1 MFELLIYAIIILGA
15 AAVWQ
20 LVRVVELS
28 ARLKGVDPN
37 KVTESDNRMNGRLML
52 TFMILM
58 FVFSI
63 WQVFAYKDRLL
74 PTSGSAHGEDI
85 DWLWDVNMAI
95 VAVVFF
101 ITNGALF
108 FMAYK
113 YYGRDNAKAEYYPH
127 NNKLEM
133 LWTGVPAVV
142 LFVIIFLGIKLW
154 NTTTAPAGPQV
165 RLIELYAKQFN
176 WTARYAGEDNKL
188 GKASYLLIQGA
199 NELGLDSTDAACN
212 DDVIV
217 KGEFHLPLNEEVN
230 FRNRSQDVIHS
241 MFMPHFR
248 AQINTVPGMLT
259 YFHFKPIHTTAEMRE
274 ITGNPNFDYILM
286 CNKICGASHYN
297 MQMKIV
303 VETKEEYNKWIAQ
316 QKTFIPK
323 ADATAGEQKP
333 DDSVKANADTA
344 KAKK

>member
-1 MFELLIYAIIILGA
+1 MFELLIYAIIILGFA
-15 AAVWQ
+15 AIWQ

-37 KVTESDNRMNGRLML
+37 KVTESDNRLNGRLML
-52 TFMILM
+52 TFMIAM
-58 FVFSI
+58 FGFSI
-63 WQVFAYKDRLL
+63 WQFFAYKDRLL
-74 PTSGSAHGEDI
+74 PTSGSAHGEEI
-85 DWLWDVNMAI
+85 DWLWDFNMI
-95 VAVVFF
+95 IIIIVFF
-101 ITNGALF
+101 ITNGVLF

-113 YYGRDNAKAEYYPH
+113 YYGRDNAKATFYPH

-142 LFVIIFLGIKLW
+142 LFIIIFLGIKLW
-154 NTTTAPAGPQV
+154 NNITEPAPANV

-188 GKASYLLIQGA
+188 GKANYLLIQGA
-199 NELGLDSTDAACN
+199 NELGLDSTDKASN
-212 DDVIV
+212 DDIIV
-217 KGEFHLPLNEEVN
+217 KGEFHIPVDQEVN

-248 AQINTVPGMLT
+248 AQINTVPGIET
-259 YFHFKPIHTTAEMRE
+259 YFHFKPIHTTEEMRK
-274 ITGNPNFDYILM
+274 ITGNPEFDYILM

-303 VETKEEYNKWIAQ
+303 VDSPKQYEEWIKQ

-323 ADATAGEQKP
+323 VEEAKADAKP
-333 DDSVKANADTA
+333 EADSMKADSL
-344 KAKK
+344 KK

>member
-1 MFELLIYAIIILGA
+1 MFELLIYAIIILGFA
-15 AAVWQ
+15 AIWQ

-37 KVTESDNRMNGRLML
+37 KVTESDNRLNGRLML
-52 TFMILM
+52 TFMIAM
-58 FVFSI
+58 FAFSI
-63 WQVFAYKDRLL
+63 WQFFAYKDRLL
-74 PTSGSAHGEDI
+74 PTSGSAHGEEI
-85 DWLWDVNMAI
+85 DWLWDFNMII
-95 VAVVFF
+95 VVIVFF
-101 ITNGALF
+101 ITNGVLF
-108 FMAYK
+108 YMAYK
-113 YYGRDNAKAEYYPH
+113 YYGRDNARATFYPH

-142 LFVIIFLGIKLW
+142 LFIIIFLGIKLW
-154 NTTTAPAGPQV
+154 NNITEPAPAST
-165 RLIELYAKQFN
+165 RLIELYAKQFS

-188 GKASYLLIQGA
+188 GKANYLLIQGA
-199 NELGLDSTDAACN
+199 NELGLDSTDKASN
-212 DDVIV
+212 DDIIV
-217 KGEFHLPLNEEVN
+217 KGEFHIPVDQEVN

-248 AQINTVPGMLT
+248 AQINTVPGMET
-259 YFHFKPIHTTAEMRE
+259 YFHFKPIHTTEAMRK

-303 VETKEEYNKWIAQ
+303 VETKEEYEAWIKT

-323 ADATAGEQKP
+323 VEEAKADAKP
-333 DDSVKANADTA
+333 EADTA
-344 KAKK
+344 KADSLKKP